1 MNFYLVPLV
10 SYQTQQKMK
19 SHVTHHRSRS
29 KDHHSKERRAS
40 TRSSV
45 STAAGSRVSIDSGN
59 SGTTACTTAASI
71 KTKSSRDK
79 SISNAS
85 LIDYYGRSL
94 VALEAPKHALNYDSV
109 ADVNEFLEVKREQ
122 TRRNSGRKH
131 RNSGSGAN
139 SIASSRDPI
148 QCQLLSEEPESLAHP
163 SAKTIDEIPAPV
175 LMAFKDIDFDGRD
188 PPSEKLPTESETVP
202 EDGST
207 ARNSASEPELTRC
220 YSDESSIFSIRES
233 DKERRSEAKVK
244 NTTDKKPKSKPKRPP
259 VEIISNAAEPPAKG
273 FSRFIKK
280 LT

>member
-1 MNFYLVPLV
+1 
-10 SYQTQQKMK
+10 MK
-19 SHVTHHRSRS
+19 SQVNHHRSKS
-29 KDHHSKERRAS
+29 RRTS

-71 KTKSSRDK
+71 TGESTRDK

-94 VALEAPKHALNYDSV
+94 VALEAPKQAPSMNYDSV
-109 ADVNEFLEVKREQ
+109 ADINEFLEVKKEQ
-122 TRRNSGRKH
+122 TRRSSNRKS
-131 RNSGSGAN
+131 RSSGSGSN

-148 QCQLLSEEPESLAHP
+148 QYQLVLEEPETPTQP

-175 LMAFKDIDFDGRD
+175 LMTFKNIDFDGRNSPSQNTSQS
-188 PPSEKLPTESETVP
+188 PPE
-202 EDGST
+202 EDCT

-233 DKERRSEAKVK
+233 DKERRRLDKVK
-244 NTTDKKPKSKPKRPP
+244 NPTSDKKPKSKPKKTP
-259 VEIISNAAEPPAKG
+259 VEIISNVAEPQPKG

>member
-1 MNFYLVPLV
+1 
-10 SYQTQQKMK
+10 MK
-19 SHVTHHRSRS
+19 SQVSHHRS
-29 KDHHSKERRAS
+29 KGRRTS

-71 KTKSSRDK
+71 RTNTGESTRDK

-94 VALEAPKHALNYDSV
+94 VALEAPKQAPAMNYDSV
-109 ADVNEFLEVKREQ
+109 ADINEFLEVKKEQ
-122 TRRNSGRKH
+122 SRRSSHRKS
-131 RNSGSGAN
+131 RSSGSGSN

-148 QCQLLSEEPESLAHP
+148 QHQLVLEEPENPRIP

-175 LMAFKDIDFDGRD
+175 LMTFKDIDFDGRHS
-188 PPSEKLPTESETVP
+188 PSQNTPQSLPEH
-202 EDGST
+202 DST
-207 ARNSASEPELTRC
+207 TGNSASEPELTRC

-233 DKERRSEAKVK
+233 DKERRGLDKMK
-244 NTTDKKPKSKPKRPP
+244 NPTSDKKPKFKPKKTP
-259 VEIISNAAEPPAKG
+259 VEIISNVAEPQPKG